1 MADLSYTEV
10 IDKIKQHKTVVGV
23 VGLGRVGEQVA
34 MLTTSGMFESVGLD
48 TSAER
53 IKHVRKIKSFE
64 ATTDK
69 KKLRRC
75 SIFVICVQT
84 PLDSQNKPDYKF
96 LIDACKTISS
106 CLKKEDL
113 VVVESTVAP
122 GTTEGLIA
130 PLLEE
135 SGLKAGKDFWLAF
148 CPERLDLGNKR
159 WKVEQIPRVVGGIN
173 KGSGLIARAFYQ
185 ELLDAEVTLLGSP
198 ALAEAAKLIENTFRD
213 LNIAFVNELAM
224 CFDRLKIDLSEV
236 IKGASTKPF
245 GYMPFFPGPGVGGD
259 CIPVNPYYLLEKI
272 EEAGPGPKLL
282 RYAREI
288 NESMP
293 SYLVERLKDGLKN
306 AGESLE
312 GAEIALLGIAYK
324 ANTNDPSNSP
334 SFKIISR
341 LEEEGARLKIFD
353 PLLPAYSNKNS
364 IEDVVEGVKGV
375 IVATPHEEF
384 LKMSPKDLRSKGVKV
399 FVDARNAYNKDAFK
413 REGIVY
419 VGIGRS

>member
-1 MADLSYTEV
+1 
-10 IDKIKQHKTVVGV
+10 
-23 VGLGRVGEQVA
+23 
-34 MLTTSGMFESVGLD
+34 
-48 TSAER
+48 
-53 IKHVRKIKSFE
+53 
-64 ATTDK
+64 
-69 KKLRRC
+69 
-75 SIFVICVQT
+75 
-84 PLDSQNKPDYKF
+84 
-96 LIDACKTISS
+96 
-106 CLKKEDL
+106 
-113 VVVESTVAP
+113 
-122 GTTEGLIA
+122 
-130 PLLEE
+130 
-135 SGLKAGKDFWLAF
+135 
-148 CPERLDLGNKR
+148 
-159 WKVEQIPRVVGGIN
+159 
-173 KGSGLIARAFYQ
+173 
-185 ELLDAEVTLLGSP
+185 LDAEVTLLGSP

-224 CFDRLKIDLSEV
+224 CFDKLKIDLSEV

-353 PLLPAYSNKNS
+353 PLIPAYSNKNS
-364 IEDVVEGVKGV
+364 IEDVVEGAKGV

-384 LKMSPKDLRSKGVKV
+384 LKISPKDLRSKGVKV